1 MMKQL
6 QEQAQTRVNILLKQ
20 APGIYT
26 HVVKIICVCTNLIK
40 HSYRKALSVKYK

>member
-20 APGIYT
+20 APGIYS
-26 HVVKIICVCTNLIK
+26 CTQNNMRLYQ
-40 HSYRKALSVKYK
+40 SY